1 MRSKLGVTPVNE
13 LKYPALFES
22 ADESAA
28 SSQTAFFAVL
38 VAELGLLVA
47 SALLSLADY
56 ASPYWAI
63 LQAVVLL
70 AALGC
75 TIYIYAAKPDRRWYA
90 SRAIAESIKTVTWR
104 YVSKAEPFDCVDM
117 EARGRFTA
125 TLKSIVEQ
133 NRDVAQ
139 QFSGQLGGRQITAEM
154 DRARS
159 SNLDERIAT
168 YLTGRVEEQHRW
180 YARESKKNRQ
190 RANQFFVALIAIN
203 SIAVLLAITKIAFP
217 ENPYWPTEVVVTLA
231 AVVLTWIQARRFSQL
246 ASSYALAA
254 HEISLIREQAEGLTS
269 EEDFSKFVGDA
280 ENAFSREHTQWV
292 ARKDE

>member
-1 MRSKLGVTPVNE
+1 MSE

-22 ADESAA
+22 ADGSAR
-28 SSQTAFFAVL
+28 SSQRAFFGVL
-38 VAELGLLVA
+38 AAELVLLVA
-47 SALLSLADY
+47 SAVLSLAGY
-56 ASPYWAI
+56 PSPYSAI
-63 LQAVVLL
+63 LQAVLLL

-90 SRAIAESIKTVTWR
+90 SRAIAESIKTITWR
-104 YVSKAEPFDCVDM
+104 YVSRAEPFDCVDT
-117 EARGRFTA
+117 EARGHFTA

-133 NRDVAQ
+133 NQDVAQ
-139 QFSGQLGGRQITAEM
+139 QFSEQLGGRQITAEM
-154 DRARS
+154 DIARS
-159 SNLDERIAT
+159 SNLGERMAA
-168 YLTGRVEEQHRW
+168 YLAGRVEEQHRW

-203 SIAVLLAITKIAFP
+203 SIAVVLAITRVAFP
-217 ENPYWPTEVVVTLA
+217 ESPYWPTEVVVTLA

-254 HEISLIREQAEGLTS
+254 HEISLVREQAEGLTS

-292 ARKDE
+292 ARKDA